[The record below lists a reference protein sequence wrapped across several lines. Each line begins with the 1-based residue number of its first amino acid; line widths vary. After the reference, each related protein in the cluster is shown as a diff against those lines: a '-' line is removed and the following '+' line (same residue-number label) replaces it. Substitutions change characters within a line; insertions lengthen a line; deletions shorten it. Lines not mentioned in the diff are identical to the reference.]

1 MRSDIAK
8 KGLARA
14 PHRSLMKA
22 VGFTDEEIK
31 RPLIGIANSA
41 NELIPGH
48 IHLNQIVAA
57 VKAGIRI
64 AGGTPMEFSTIG
76 VCDGIA
82 MNHAG
87 MHYSLASR
95 ELIADSIEV
104 SAMAHPFDAIVLV
117 PNCDK
122 IVPGM
127 LMAAA
132 RLNIPAICI
141 SGGPMLPGINPN
153 FMINSKENC
162 SCDEGQPSNA
172 VQPSKIDLISVFEAV
187 GAVKSGKMSEQEM
200 ELIENAACP
209 TCGSCAGMFTANSMN
224 CLTEA
229 IGMGL
234 PGNGTIPAPFSE
246 RIRLAKEAGMAIMEL
261 LRQNI
266 TPRQIMT
273 EQAFKNALAVDMA
286 LGCSTNTVLH
296 LKAIAH
302 EAGLDVPLTLIN
314 EVSSKIPHIC
324 SLSPGGKDHL
334 VDLYYA
340 GGIQAVLKVLFEQ
353 NNNDE
358 QNQNGEC
365 VNNKNI
371 GCMIDG
377 SCITAT
383 GKTVAENIKN
393 VRVKNSNVIRPISDP
408 YHKEGGLAVLF
419 GNIAKEGCVVKQ
431 SAVKKE
437 MLKHQGP
444 ARVFDSEE
452 AATEA
457 IMSNTIK
464 KGDVIVIRY
473 EGPAGGP
480 GMREMLTPT
489 SAIAG
494 MGLDGDVALI
504 TDGRFSGGTKGAS
517 IGHIS
522 PEAMQRSVLAA
533 VEEGDE
539 IKIDIPVKSIELL
552 VSDEEIKRRLSKWIR
567 PEPKIKTGYMARY
580 AKQVTSAGNG
590 AVFA

>member
-8 KGLARA
+8 KGIARA

-31 RPLIGIANSA
+31 RPLVGIANSA

-48 IHLNQIVAA
+48 MHLNQIVTA
-57 VKAGIRI
+57 VKAGIRM

-104 SAMAHPFDAIVLV
+104 SAMAHPFDAIVMV

-141 SGGPMLPGINPN
+141 SGGPMLPGVH
-153 FMINSKENC
+153 
-162 SCDEGQPSNA
+162 PSDR
-172 VQPSKIDLISVFEAV
+172 SRKIDLISVFEAV
-187 GAVKSGKMSEQEM
+187 GAVKTGKMDEEQM
-200 ELIENAACP
+200 SAIEDAACP

-234 PGNGTIPAPFSE
+234 PGNGTIPGPMSE
-246 RIRLAKEAGMAIMEL
+246 RIRLAKNAGMAIMEL
-261 LRQNI
+261 LDQNI
-266 TPRQIMT
+266 TPREIMT
-273 EQAFKNALAVDMA
+273 EKAFENSLAVDMA

-302 EAGLDVPLTLIN
+302 EAGLNIPLEKIN
-314 EVSSKIPHIC
+314 EMSAKIPHLC
-324 SLSPGGKDHL
+324 SLSPGGSDHIL
-334 VDLYYA
+334 DLYHA
-340 GGIQAVLKVLFEQ
+340 GGIQAVLKTLM
-353 NNNDE
+353 DE
-358 QNQNGEC
+358 GMING
-365 VNNKNI
+365 
-371 GCMIDG
+371 D
-377 SCITAT
+377 CITAT
-383 GKTVAENIKN
+383 GKTVTQNLSDGNIS
-393 VRVKNSNVIRPISDP
+393 VKDHNVIRPISNP

-419 GNIAKEGCVVKQ
+419 GNLAPEGCVVKQ

-437 MLKHQGP
+437 TLRHQGP

-457 IMSNTIK
+457 IMASAIN

-522 PEAMQRSVLAA
+522 PEAMQGSTLAA
-533 VEEGDE
+533 VEENDQ
-539 IKIDIPVKSIELL
+539 IKIDIPAKTIELL
-552 VSDEEIKRRLSKWIR
+552 VPEDEIQKRLAAWRR
-567 PEPKIKTGYMARY
+567 PEPKIKTGYLERY
-580 AKQVTSAGNG
+580 ARQVTSAGNG

>member
-8 KGLARA
+8 KGIARA

-22 VGFTDEEIK
+22 VGFTDDEIR
-31 RPLIGIANSA
+31 RPLVGIANSA

-48 IHLNQIVAA
+48 MHLDTIVKA
-57 VKAGIRI
+57 VKAGITM
-64 AGGTPMEFSTIG
+64 AGGTPMQFSTIG

-82 MNHAG
+82 MNHRG

-104 SAMAHPFDAIVLV
+104 TAMAHPFDAIVMV

-132 RLNIPAICI
+132 RLNIPAIVI
-141 SGGPMLPGINPN
+141 SGGPMLPGIDPRNGA
-153 FMINSKENC
+153 K
-162 SCDEGQPSNA
+162 
-172 VQPSKIDLISVFEAV
+172 KIDLISVFEAV
-187 GAVKSGKMSEQEM
+187 GAVSNGTMTEE
-200 ELIENAACP
+200 ELISIEDAACP

-234 PGNGTIPAPFSE
+234 PGNGTIPGPMSE
-246 RIRLAKEAGMAIMEL
+246 RIRLAKQAGMAVMEL
-261 LRQNI
+261 YKRDI
-266 TPRQIMT
+266 TPLKILT
-273 EQAFKNALAVDMA
+273 ETAFRNALAVDMA

-302 EAGLDVPLTLIN
+302 EAGIDIPLELIN
-314 EVSSKIPHIC
+314 EISKKTPHLC

-334 VDLYYA
+334 VDLNRA
-340 GGIQAVLKVLFEQ
+340 GGIAAVMKELLDAGLIKG
-353 NNNDE
+353 D
-358 QNQNGEC
+358 
-365 VNNKNI
+365 
-371 GCMIDG
+371 
-377 SCITAT
+377 SITVT
-383 GKTVAENIKN
+383 GKTVKENLS
-393 VRVKNSNVIRPISDP
+393 RVKVKEPDVIRPMDNP
-408 YHKEGGLAVLF
+408 YHIEGGLAVLF
-419 GNIAKEGCVVKQ
+419 GNLAPEGSVVKQ
-431 SAVKKE
+431 SAVKPE
-437 MLKHQGP
+437 MMQHQGP
-444 ARVFDSEE
+444 ARVFHSEE

-457 IMSNTIK
+457 ILSRTIN
-464 KGDVIVIRY
+464 KGDVIVILY

-517 IGHIS
+517 IGHLS
-522 PEAMQRSVLAA
+522 PEAMEGGTLAA
-533 VEEGDE
+533 VTEGDI
-539 IKIDIPVKSIELL
+539 IKIDIPAKTIDLM
-552 VSDEEIKRRLSKWIR
+552 VSEETIKERLKLWKR
-567 PEPKIKTGYMARY
+567 PEPKINTGYLARY
-580 AKQVTSAGNG
+580 AKQVSSAGNG
-590 AVFA
+590 AVLKK

>member
-8 KGLARA
+8 KGIARA

-31 RPLIGIANSA
+31 RPLVGIANSA

-48 IHLNQIVAA
+48 MHLDTIVEA
-57 VKAGIRI
+57 VKAGIRM

-76 VCDGIA
+76 ICDGIA

-104 SAMAHPFDAIVLV
+104 SATAHPFDAIVMV

-141 SGGPMLPGINPN
+141 SGGPMLPGKHPH
-153 FMINSKENC
+153 
-162 SCDEGQPSNA
+162 DHTR
-172 VQPSKIDLISVFEAV
+172 KIDLISVFEAV
-187 GAVKSGKMSEQEM
+187 GAVSAGKMAGEELT
-200 ELIENAACP
+200 LIEDAACP

-234 PGNGTIPAPFSE
+234 PGNGTIPGPMSE
-246 RIRLAKEAGMAIMEL
+246 RIRLAKQAGMAVMEL
-261 LRQNI
+261 YRQDI
-266 TPRQIMT
+266 KPLDILT
-273 EQAFKNALAVDMA
+273 EKAFRNSLAVDMA

-302 EAGLDVPLTLIN
+302 EAGLNIELDLIN
-314 EVSSKIPHIC
+314 EISKITPHLC
-324 SLSPGGKDHL
+324 SLSPGGKDHI
-334 VDLYYA
+334 VDLYDA
-340 GGIQAVLKVLFEQ
+340 GGIGAVMKILLEQ
-353 NNNDE
+353 GLVQGD
-358 QNQNGEC
+358 
-365 VNNKNI
+365 
-371 GCMIDG
+371 
-377 SCITAT
+377 CITAT
-383 GKTVAENIKN
+383 GKSLSDNLEGVTVKD
-393 VRVKNSNVIRPISDP
+393 KNVIRPFDDP

-419 GNIAKEGCVVKQ
+419 GNIAPEGCVVKQ

-437 MLKHQGP
+437 MLTHQGP

-452 AATEA
+452 AGTEA
-457 IMSNTIK
+457 IMSNSIN

-494 MGLDGDVALI
+494 MDLDGDVALI
-504 TDGRFSGGTKGAS
+504 TDGRFSGGSKGAS

-522 PEAMQRSVLAA
+522 PEAMQGGALAA
-533 VEEGDE
+533 VAENDQ
-539 IKIDIPVKSIELL
+539 IKIDIPGKSIELL
-552 VSDEEIKRRLSKWIR
+552 VSEEEINRRLSQWKK
-567 PEPKIKTGYMARY
+567 PEPKIKKGYMARY
-580 AKQVTSAGNG
+580 ARQVSSAGNG
-590 AVFA
+590 AILKEQ